1 MRRLARWTAG
11 ATGFLVKS
19 VSQAEALLRIR
30 NLLETHRV
38 NVVLF
43 DINARHRKKPCANA
57 RRELHEKIAELEAVN
72 QRFQSSSTLTSA

>member
-30 NLLETHRV
+30 NLPETHRV
-38 NVVLF
+38 NVALRYQR
-43 DINARHRKKPCANA
+43 AAL
-57 RRELHEKIAELEAVN
+57 EEAVRERTAGTAREN
-72 QRFQSSSTLTSA
+72 CRT